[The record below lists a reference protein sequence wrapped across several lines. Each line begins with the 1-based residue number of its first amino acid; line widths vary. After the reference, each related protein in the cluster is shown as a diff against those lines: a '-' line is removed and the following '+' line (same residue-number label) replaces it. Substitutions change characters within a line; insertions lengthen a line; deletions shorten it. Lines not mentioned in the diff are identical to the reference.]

1 MERQQP
7 QPAPAAKTE
16 PAPIRLAAMQ
26 RLIDDRDETIRLLN
40 EALSLA
46 LDELDRKVMA
56 A

>member
-7 QPAPAAKTE
+7 QPAPAPKT
-16 PAPIRLAAMQ
+16 APTTTRIAAMQ

-46 LDELDRKVMA
+46 LEELDRKAMA

>member
-1 MERQQP
+1 MERQLP
-7 QPAPAAKTE
+7 EPAAAPKT
-16 PAPIRLAAMQ
+16 PPTSTPVVAMQ

-46 LDELDRKVMA
+46 LEELDRQAMA

>member
-7 QPAPAAKTE
+7 QPASAAKTA
-16 PAPIRLAAMQ
+16 PAPTRVAAMQ

-40 EALSLA
+40 EALALA
-46 LDELDRKVMA
+46 LEELDRQAMA